1 VKVSDRTRLARLEA
15 GAQWRAKAAAL
26 PVPDHDYDAFAR
38 EFGRCLA
45 EEPNFWEEYQAAFAA
60 LVEGQTR

>member
-1 VKVSDRTRLARLEA
+1 LES

-38 EFGRCLA
+38 EFGRCLV
-45 EEPNFWEEYQAAFAA
+45 EEPNFWEGYQAGFAA
-60 LVEGQTR
+60 LWEQEHPMGPESARLS

>member
-1 VKVSDRTRLARLEA
+1 MKVSDRTRLARLEA

-26 PVPDHDYDAFAR
+26 PVSDRDYDAFAR
-38 EFGRCLA
+38 EFGHCLA